1 MCADHN
7 HMSRTAVSRFDS
19 KCSPVKTALFE
30 LSDTVSL
37 KKRKINKRKK
47 KVDDQVTQMG
57 SSMIDQR
64 SSSHNIYGKLWIQ
77 TVTCKHTG
85 LILQNA
91 REIPVH
97 IQRRVADTQH
107 ERCLAPKRN
116 RQALPRVYNL
126 ALRQLLQCSV
136 MFPFEKWEKRQDH
149 VRDCV

>member
-1 MCADHN
+1 MPITSTWAGRRSVDSIQN
-7 HMSRTAVSRFDS
+7 AVRLKQHFSY
-19 KCSPVKTALFE
+19 SPILFR
-30 LSDTVSL
+30 L
-37 KKRKINKRKK
+37 KRENKQTKK
-47 KVDDQVTQMG
+47 KVDDQVTQMS